1 MHALV
6 KQHART
12 HGCKQASGKDAALP
26 KHSENAE
33 VLPENAAVKRGG
45 YTESNKQ
52 ERRKKKKRGWKDGR
66 RERVNPNVIRTQPLL
81 LLFCVNRNN
90 RPFEFDPASRA
101 TLMPK
106 SCGVKL

>member
-33 VLPENAAVKRGG
+33 VLPANAAAKRGG
-45 YTESNKQ
+45 YTERAINKKGG
-52 ERRKKKKRGWKDGR
+52 RKRKEDGR
-66 RERVNPNVIRTQPLL
+66 MDGERELIQ
-81 LLFCVNRNN
+81 
-90 RPFEFDPASRA
+90 
-101 TLMPK
+101 K
-106 SCGVKL
+106 